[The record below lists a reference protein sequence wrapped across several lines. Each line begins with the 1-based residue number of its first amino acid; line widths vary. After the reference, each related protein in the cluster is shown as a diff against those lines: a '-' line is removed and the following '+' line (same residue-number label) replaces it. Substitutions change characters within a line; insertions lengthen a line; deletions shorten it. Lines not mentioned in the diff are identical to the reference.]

1 MELFAFPVNLI
12 LALVWGGIIL
22 WLWKDYRRS
31 VFVRWFL
38 SPLATLSSIL
48 LFGSVCLVAG
58 FAGVEC
64 TRSWWFTSELFFMMT
79 VLAFVLLR
87 GLRDAG
93 GKLRYRFILNHFG
106 LLTVLVSLFF
116 GSPDKDVLR
125 LSLTPGMTSNIAYRE
140 DGSMDKLRYE
150 VFLEDF
156 RTDYYENG
164 VPAVYEASIS
174 VDGKTV
180 SLKVNSPYAAR
191 FAEQIYL
198 VSASGPQAQG
208 GCVLQVVRQPWKWLT
223 VIGIILMVT
232 GAVLLFVQGPQTLSG
247 HREE

>member
-31 VFVRWFL
+31 AFVRWFL

-48 LFGSVCLVAG
+48 LFGSGCLVAG

-64 TRSWWFTSELFFMMT
+64 TCSWWFTAVLFFMMT

-150 VFLEDF
+150 VCLEDF

-164 VPAVYEASIS
+164 VPAVYEATIS
-174 VDGKTV
+174 VNGKTV